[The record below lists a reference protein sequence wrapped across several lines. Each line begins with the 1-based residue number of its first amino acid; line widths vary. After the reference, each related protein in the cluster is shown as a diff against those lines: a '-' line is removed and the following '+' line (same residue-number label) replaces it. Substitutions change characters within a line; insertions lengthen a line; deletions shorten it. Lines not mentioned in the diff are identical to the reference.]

1 MREGASRKALLCRGA
16 PRRRPRLLGVR
27 LTPPGARAR
36 RPLASRPAGQ
46 VLSFPGEGMPKFN
59 GGRGNLYVR
68 IQIEFPS
75 SLSNL
80 TDAQRQLLRQLLS

>member
-1 MREGASRKALLCRGA
+1 
-16 PRRRPRLLGVR
+16 
-27 LTPPGARAR
+27 
-36 RPLASRPAGQ
+36 
-46 VLSFPGEGMPKFN
+46 MPKFN